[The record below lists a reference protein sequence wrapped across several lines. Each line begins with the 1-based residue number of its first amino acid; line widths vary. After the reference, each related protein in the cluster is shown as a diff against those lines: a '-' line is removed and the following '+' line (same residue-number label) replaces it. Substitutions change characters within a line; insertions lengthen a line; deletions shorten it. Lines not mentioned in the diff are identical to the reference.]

1 MVVTPLLIY
10 LFSLVAAV
18 LSVRKSRR
26 LATKGKALSSQG
38 QRVGM
43 LYNRCM
49 PECGSNPGLAG

>member
-49 PECGSNPGLAG
+49 PECGSTLD